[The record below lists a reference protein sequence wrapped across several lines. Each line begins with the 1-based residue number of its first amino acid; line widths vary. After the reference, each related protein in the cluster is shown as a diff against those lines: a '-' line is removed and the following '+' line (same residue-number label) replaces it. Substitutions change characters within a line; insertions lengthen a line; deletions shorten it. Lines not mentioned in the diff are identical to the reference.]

1 MEYLLTVS
9 RGHQI
14 TSAWSCLM
22 VIGLPGS
29 PSFDSDLLQGW
40 TYKVEA
46 SFLEIYNETIRD
58 LLVSSKDAKNVVYDI
73 KLVDNKKN
81 DTYVTNLKV
90 TLFFEFLILVL

>member
-1 MEYLLTVS
+1 M
-9 RGHQI
+9 
-14 TSAWSCLM
+14 
-22 VIGLPGS
+22 
-29 PSFDSDLLQGW
+29 
-40 TYKVEA
+40 EA